1 MNEVSQNSEKNSV
14 SLFRES
20 FEELIN
26 YINKIAINPIEK
38 ISIPPEIMAGLPLRW
53 DLHQIYFLIENYY
66 SHHPFSSISFVI
78 VDDNLQILDFCE
90 IATEFIEELDNIGNL
105 QSFLQLS
112 IKFIDKSDKFQDF
125 FTNLQ
130 SHLDNYEP
138 IQELINEFLEKNYSI
153 ATSRSIIL
161 PKNYK
166 RIISKII
173 PDFNHDAL
181 STIKEL
187 VDLKNVFQYLGKK
200 KKSKMNYVLSQFS
213 YNLSFKN
220 VEKSVKR
227 MKNVDF
233 EQWARIL
240 TTLYDDSIENLIIY
254 SKKRKKPLIGLKFII
269 TNHRL
274 SVNPLPNILF
284 KEFYNI
290 ELPLIQI
297 AEKIHN
303 KTGLRTQVIDE
314 SEIFEFLEKCNDP
327 SNDLF
332 DIFTFC
338 FELAY
343 STTWYPDSL
352 LNSFLKLFGLQL
364 GPGIGNFNQAF
375 RTVIEYFENVLLL
388 TYQKNEEKNKIW
400 ATLVQM
406 GIKDGKAF
414 LKIIESKGF
423 DKLLKKNVEES
434 PETFR
439 KFTKEVEK
447 KVKTHFKACFGF
459 NIDLLT
465 DSLSAK
471 NIQALLSMNHIA
483 HQLPFIATLGGLFA
497 GMKGMKADT
506 KEMPLIQI
514 YDEPTAEN
522 LTVDRMKFATYFD
535 DFLKKGIF
543 FISDEEKAMES
554 IRSPLY
560 SKEGYLGID
569 MEALRNLMLKNS
581 QKLS

>member
-1 MNEVSQNSEKNSV
+1 MSEVSQNSEKKSV
-14 SLFRES
+14 TQFRES
-20 FEELIN
+20 FEEFISYL
-26 YINKIAINPIEK
+26 NKIAINPVEK
-38 ISIPPEIMAGLPLRW
+38 FSIPPEIMSGLPLRW

-66 SHHPFSSISFVI
+66 THHPFSSISFVI
-78 VDDNLQILDFCE
+78 VDDNMQILDFS
-90 IATEFIEELDNIGNL
+90 IITTEFVEELDNVGIL

-112 IKFIDKSDKFQDF
+112 IEFIDISDSSQEF

-130 SHLDNYEP
+130 SHLDKHEP
-138 IQELINEFLEKNYSI
+138 IQELIHEYLNKNYNL
-153 ATSRSIIL
+153 APSRSLIL

-166 RIISKII
+166 KIISKFI
-173 PDFNHDAL
+173 PDFNHNAL

-187 VDLKNVFQYLGKK
+187 VDLKNIFQYLGKK
-200 KKSKMNYVLSQFS
+200 KRSKMIYVLSQYS

-220 VEKSVKR
+220 VEDRVKKL
-227 MKNVDF
+227 KNVDF

-254 SKKRKKPLIGLKFII
+254 SEKRKKPLLGIKFII

-274 SVNPLPNILF
+274 SVNPLPNVLF
-284 KEFYNI
+284 KEFYNKQV
-290 ELPLIQI
+290 PLIQI

-314 SEIFEFLEKCNDP
+314 REIFEFLEKCNDP
-327 SNDLF
+327 NNDLF
-332 DIFTFC
+332 DFFTFC

-375 RTVIEYFENVLLL
+375 RTVIQYFENVLLL

-406 GIKDGKAF
+406 GIKDGKTF
-414 LKIIESKGF
+414 LKIIESKGYKKF
-423 DKLLKKNVEES
+423 FKKNTEEN
-434 PETFR
+434 PDTFTQ
-439 KFTKEVEK
+439 FTKEVEK
-447 KVKTHFKACFGF
+447 EEKTHFKACFGF
-459 NIDLLT
+459 NIDILT

-506 KEMPLIQI
+506 KELPLIQV
-514 YDEPTAEN
+514 YDEPTTEN
-522 LTVDRMKFATYFD
+522 ITVDRMKFATYFD
-535 DFLKKGIF
+535 NFLKKGIF
-543 FISDEEKAMES
+543 FISDEEKAMKS

-560 SKEGYLGID
+560 SKKGYLGID
-569 MEALRNLMLKNS
+569 MEALRNLMVQNN
-581 QKLS
+581 QKKE